1 MYFGTI
7 SVTIT
12 RKGNRLWAIWSYPFP
27 LQWCTCHCI
36 EIKIQLGFILLS
48 CALRQVR
55 ERLKKDVEQMK
66 LQDPNFRPGLVVLQ
80 VGDRDDSNLY
90 ISMKLKAAAEI
101 GINATHMR
109 LPKTATEEEILHSIT
124 EVNENSS
131 VHGLIVQLPLD
142 SIHKIDT
149 EKVTNAVAPEK
160 DVDGLTSINAGKLAR
175 GDLGDCFL
183 PCTPN
188 GCMELIRQTGV
199 SVAGKRAVVIGRSK
213 IVGAP
218 MHDLLLWSH
227 ATVTTCHSKTTDLPG
242 EVGKADILV
251 VGIGKAEMVKGE
263 WIKKGAVVIDCG
275 INHVPDETKPS
286 GKRVVGDVHYASA
299 KEQAGFITPVPGGV
313 GPMTVAMLMFLFLFS
328 NLLGAKRFLESHQPG
343 KWNISYTKLNLQKP
357 VPSDIVIS
365 RSCVPKPIDR
375 LAREVGLLSD
385 EVELYGKT
393 KAKVQLNIIKRLQ
406 AQPDGKYVVVTGYA
420 VSSFICCTVLFSLL
434 RIPAFV
440 CNVTFFIS
448 SSGAAGGGYS
458 QVIPME
464 EFNLHLT
471 GDIHAITAA
480 NNLVAAAIDARMFH
494 ESTQSDKALYNRLV
508 PLSGGQ
514 RKFSPIQI
522 NRLKK
527 LGIEK
532 TDASTLTEDEITRF
546 ARLDIDPSSVTWQRV
561 LDTNDRFL
569 RKITIGQ
576 SPTEKGYTR
585 EAQFDITV
593 ASEIMAVLALT
604 SSMEDMR
611 QRLAKMV
618 VATSRSGQPITT
630 EDLGVSGALTVL
642 MKDAIKPNLMQTL
655 EGNPV
660 FVHAGPFAN
669 IAHGNSSI
677 LADKI
682 ALKLVGPEGFV
693 VTEAG
698 FGADIG
704 MEKFFNIKC
713 RYSGLRPHVVV
724 LVATVRALKMHGGGP
739 IVTAGMPLPKE
750 YIEENLEL
758 LENGCSN
765 MKKQIENAQ
774 HFGVPVVVAV
784 NAFKTDTEAELDLIC
799 SIAKAAG
806 AFDAVR
812 CSHWAEGGAGAVA
825 LGQAVQRA
833 SEAPSNFKFLYDL
846 ELPIT
851 DKIRIIAQKIYGA
864 DDIELLP
871 EAQHKVE
878 LYTKQGFNNLPICMA
893 KTHLSLSHE
902 ADKKGVPT
910 GYVLPIRDIRA
921 SVGSGFL
928 FPLVGTMPTI
938 PGLPTRPCFYDID
951 LDPETEQVNGLF

>member
-1 MYFGTI
+1 I
-7 SVTIT
+7 ILRVTNLCSIGGANSIRILCLLYGAT
-12 RKGNRLWAIWSYPFP
+12 LLEQTKTTDFS
-27 LQWCTCHCI
+27 
-36 EIKIQLGFILLS
+36 ILL
-48 CALRQVR
+48 CT
-55 ERLKKDVEQMK
+55 
-66 LQDPNFRPGLVVLQ
+66 FQ

-90 ISMKLKAAAEI
+90 ISMKLKAAAEVNNRMPDVI
-101 GINATHMR
+101 VPVSYIFQ
-109 LPKTATEEEILHSIT
+109 I
-124 EVNENSS
+124 VNENSAI
-131 VHGLIVQLPLD
+131 HGLIVQLPLD

-149 EKVTNAVAPEK
+149 EKVTNVVAPEK
-160 DVDGLTSINAGKLAR
+160 DVDGLTCINAGKLSR
-175 GDLGDCFL
+175 GDLGDCFI

-218 MHDLLLWSH
+218 MHDLLLWNH
-227 ATVTTCHSKTTDLPG
+227 ATVTTCHSKTADLAA
-242 EVGKADILV
+242 EVGRADILV
-251 VGIGKAEMVKGE
+251 VGIGKAEMVKGD
-263 WIKKGAVVIDCG
+263 WVKKGAVVIDCG
-275 INHVPDETKPS
+275 INHIPDETRPS
-286 GKRVVGDVHYASA
+286 GKRVVGDVHYSSV

-313 GPMTVAMLMFLFLFS
+313 GPMTVAMLMQNTVLS
-328 NLLGAKRFLESHQPG
+328 AKRFLESHQPG
-343 KWNISYTKLNLQKP
+343 KWSITYTKLILQKP

-375 LAREVGLLSD
+375 LAMEVGLLSD
-385 EVELYGKT
+385 ELELYGKT
-393 KAKVQLNIIKRLQ
+393 KAKVQLDIISRLR
-406 AQPDGKYVVVTGYA
+406 AQPDGKYVVVTGITPTPLGEGKSTTTIGLVQA
-420 VSSFICCTVLFSLL
+420 LGAHMKL
-434 RIPAFV
+434 
-440 CNVTFFIS
+440 NVFACVRQPSQGPTFGIKG
-448 SSGAAGGGYS
+448 GAAGGGYS

-480 NNLVAAAIDARMFH
+480 NNLVAAAIDARLFH
-494 ESTQSDKALYNRLV
+494 EATQTDKALYNRLV

-514 RKFSPIQI
+514 RTFSPIQI
-522 NRLKK
+522 NRLKR

-532 TDASTLTEDEITRF
+532 TDPTTLTEEEITRF
-546 ARLDIDPSSVTWQRV
+546 ARLDMDPDSITWHRV

-576 SPTEKGYTR
+576 SPTEKGHTR
-585 EAQFDITV
+585 EAQFSITV

-604 SSMEDMR
+604 SSLKDMR

-642 MKDAIKPNLMQTL
+642 MRDAIKPNLMQTL
-655 EGNPV
+655 EGTPV

-669 IAHGNSSI
+669 IAHGNSSV

-739 IVTAGMPLPKE
+739 TVTAGMALPKE
-750 YIEENLEL
+750 YVEENLEL
-758 LENGCSN
+758 LEKGCSN
-765 MKKQIENAQ
+765 MRKQVENAR

-784 NAFKTDTEAELDLIC
+784 NAFKTDTESELDLIC
-799 SIAKAAG
+799 TLAKEVG

-833 SEAPSNFKFLYDL
+833 SEAPSDFKFLYDV
-846 ELPIT
+846 ELPIA

-871 EAQHKVE
+871 DAQHKVE
-878 LYTKQGFNNLPICMA
+878 LYTKQGFGNLPICMA

-910 GYVLPIRDIRA
+910 GFVLPIRDIRA
-921 SVGSGFL
+921 SVGAGFL
-928 FPLVGTMPTI
+928 YPLVGTMPTI